1 MKSYLYLYVLLAL
14 VAAAPIQAMEWQ
26 WLDAMRQSVQETN
39 YRGDYIHRRGDQTNA
54 FNIVHRFNQGQ
65 SVELLRQLD
74 GDMIEILRD
83 GARTVCY
90 FPEGSEAAMTHAVP
104 AAPFSQVAE
113 LDLQRIGENYQAH
126 GMGEQRV
133 AGFNARIIDLKGDE
147 WRYSQRFWLET
158 ESNLLLQSELIA
170 PSGEILEQFRFTRL
184 EIAVTIEAA
193 ELIPSLKDSA
203 VLQQVAFR
211 SPPDVANDTGY
222 RSKLNWLPAGFS
234 LAHAEAH
241 QDSTGIYEQ
250 RTYSDGLAS
259 FSVFI
264 EGLALPA
271 TGQSA
276 LAKMGAT
283 TALMTSMNGYSVTII
298 GEIPAL
304 SAKKIAQMLSI
315 EGPAL

>member
-1 MKSYLYLYVLLAL
+1 MRSYLYLCALLL
-14 VAAAPIQAMEWQ
+14 LGAAPVQAMEWQ
-26 WLDAMRQSVQETN
+26 WLNAMRQSVQETN

-54 FNIVHRFNQGQ
+54 YSIVHRFDQGQ
-65 SVELLRQLD
+65 AVELLRQLD

-83 GARTVCY
+83 GLRTVCY
-90 FPEGSEAAMTHAVP
+90 FPDGSEAAMTHAVP

-113 LDLQRIGENYQAH
+113 LDLQRIGENYQARAS
-126 GMGEQRV
+126 GEQRV
-133 AGFNARIIDLKGDE
+133 AGFNARIIELKGDE

-158 ESNLLLQSELIA
+158 ESNLLLQSELISA
-170 PSGEILEQFRFTRL
+170 DGQVLEQFRFTRL
-184 EIAVTIEAA
+184 EIAVTIEDV
-193 ELIPSLKDSA
+193 ELTPSLKDAA

-211 SPPDVANDTGY
+211 SPADVANDAGY
-222 RSKLNWLPAGFS
+222 RSALDWLPAGFS
-234 LAHAEAH
+234 LAHAEAR

-250 RTYSDGLAS
+250 RTFSDGLTS

-271 TGQSA
+271 TGQST

-283 TALMTSMNGYSVTII
+283 TALMTAVNGYSVTII

-304 SAKKIAQMLSI
+304 TAKKIAQMLSI
-315 EGPAL
+315 DRPAL